1 MDASCGPS
9 NALQTLSKHTQRDNS
24 IQNDLINQN
33 RNNVG
38 QQQFRSNGHQVD
50 QNLNRDFQQ
59 FNGQNNAFANG
70 FLDQFQRPMSNSPVH
85 GPTLQNGAQQGWV
98 NDFSNMSISQQPQS
112 HQQHQNHLSHQNH
125 HQDHH
130 QAHQQTGWHQQ
141 FMAQN
146 KQQTSHIAQ
155 HHNLAPNYTN
165 AFSLNMRTNL
175 STPLYSQHLLPP
187 TEHKQVHAL
196 EQEQQI
202 FDDHFD
208 QLEKEL
214 AAQQPEQLISDQ
226 HPAEFHMDSNELEK
240 QQFADAAKQVHD
252 SMLSNQQSS
261 ETSEKFQQSDF
272 LKLMSSI
279 KDRSVELSNQ
289 GDKLVD
295 STSGQDIRTH
305 LPDPLREI
313 RNEIPITSQTPDYH
327 RPVHLEP
334 VMEQIPRKPPVP
346 DNVEVRSHLPDPL
359 AHIKDGELGDVSE
372 PLQAAR
378 IISGNQVRTSD
389 WMEGDWMDFSIP
401 ATTEPAR
408 PRKRNNIMDDAWQEV
423 YDDYRHDDDSH

>member
-24 IQNDLINQN
+24 LQNDLMNQN
-33 RNNVG
+33 RTPAD
-38 QQQFRSNGHQVD
+38 QQQFRSNSYQVD

-59 FNGQNNAFANG
+59 FNGQNNAFSNG
-70 FLDQFQRPMSNSPVH
+70 FLAQYLRPMSNAPVNV
-85 GPTLQNGAQQGWV
+85 QNRAQQGWV
-98 NDFSNMSISQQPQS
+98 GDFSKMSISQQPQG
-112 HQQHQNHLSHQNH
+112 HQGHASIQSHQNH
-125 HQDHH
+125 
-130 QAHQQTGWHQQ
+130 QAHQTHQGQHQTGWHQQ
-141 FMAQN
+141 FMAQ
-146 KQQTSHIAQ
+146 KQPQAPHMSQDHSM
-155 HHNLAPNYTN
+155 APNYTN

-175 STPLYSQHLLPP
+175 SMPMYNQQHLIPP

-196 EQEQQI
+196 EQEQQK
-202 FDDHFD
+202 FDDHFE

-214 AAQQPEQLISDQ
+214 AAQQPEYQIGDQ
-226 HPAEFHMDSNELEK
+226 HPAEFHIDNSEFEK

-252 SMLSNQQSS
+252 SMLASQQSS
-261 ETSEKFQQSDF
+261 ETSEKFQQSGF
-272 LKLMSSI
+272 LKLMGSI
-279 KDRSVELSNQ
+279 KDRSVELSHQ

-305 LPDPLREI
+305 LPDPLREARI
-313 RNEIPITSQTPDYH
+313 ETPITNQEPDYH
-327 RPVHLEP
+327 RPVHQEP
-334 VMEQIPRKPPVP
+334 AMQQVPRQPVAA
-346 DNVEVRSHLPDPL
+346 DNSDIRSHLPDPL

-389 WMEGDWMDFSIP
+389 WMEGDWMDFSAP
-401 ATTEPAR
+401 AEPAR
-408 PRKRNNIMDDAWQEV
+408 QRKRNNIMDDAWQEV